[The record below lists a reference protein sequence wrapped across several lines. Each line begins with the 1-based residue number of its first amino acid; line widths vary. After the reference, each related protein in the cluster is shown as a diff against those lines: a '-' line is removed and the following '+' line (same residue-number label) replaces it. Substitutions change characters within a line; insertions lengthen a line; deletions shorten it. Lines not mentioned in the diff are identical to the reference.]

1 MIEFSNE
8 KELYYRKIMKICYA
22 LQRIFICSDI
32 TADRTEEYG
41 PPCIHFKLI
50 KGTAE
55 YNTSISY
62 VYFEDLSTISIVG
75 YLSNEFIGQMLKEM
89 DKEL

>member
-1 MIEFSNE
+1 MIEFSKE

-41 PPCIHFKLI
+41 MPCIHFELI
-50 KGTAE
+50 KGPAE